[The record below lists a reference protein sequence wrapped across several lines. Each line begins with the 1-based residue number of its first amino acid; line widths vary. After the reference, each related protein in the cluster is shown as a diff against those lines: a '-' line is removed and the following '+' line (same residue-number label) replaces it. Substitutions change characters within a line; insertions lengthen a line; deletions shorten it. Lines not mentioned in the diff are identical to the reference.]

1 MVRRSQ
7 WHRYVICTQSRPS
20 ALTYWLFL
28 LGAETVSHIR
38 ENGRITVLF
47 NAFEGPARIVRLYG
61 KGLLIFSLY
70 PPLPEEVE

>member
-1 MVRRSQ
+1 M
-7 WHRYVICTQSRPS
+7 
-20 ALTYWLFL
+20 FL

-61 KGLLIFSLY
+61 KGPLIFSLY